1 MFEQIARLDFR
12 NDPVAPKRGMLLTMG
27 VQEAGFVLPGSWNYI
42 RLTPEARGY
51 VPLPLGLVFATRVG
65 LGYLHVFDSKINSEN
80 LLASLGP
87 ELFRFRGGGAT
98 SNRGFLPG
106 RLGDG
111 IAGGQR
117 RWEASAELRVPLSTD
132 FGVAVFL
139 DAGDVSQSPVFRF
152 DHPQTSTGFGFRYN
166 TLVGPLRLDFGWRI
180 PGLQVFGQD
189 ERPLL
194 RDNTVVNVGLFK
206 FQGAVHITIGEAF

>member
-1 MFEQIARLDFR
+1 M
-12 NDPVAPKRGMLLTMG
+12 
-27 VQEAGFVLPGSWNYI
+27 
-42 RLTPEARGY
+42 
-51 VPLPLGLVFATRVG
+51 
-65 LGYLHVFDSKINSEN
+65 
-80 LLASLGP
+80 
-87 ELFRFRGGGAT
+87 FRFRGGGAT